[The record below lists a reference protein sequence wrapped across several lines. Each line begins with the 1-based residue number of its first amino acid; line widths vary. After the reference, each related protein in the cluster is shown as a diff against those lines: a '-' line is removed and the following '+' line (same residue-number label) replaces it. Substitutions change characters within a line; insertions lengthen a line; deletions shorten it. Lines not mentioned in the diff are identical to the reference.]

1 MEELIMYGGNST
13 ANACVAGAFLGCK
26 YGYTNLPKQWIEELR
41 ERQVTWINA
50 RINLLL
56 DMMGIP

>member
-1 MEELIMYGGNST
+1 MLGGDSN
-13 ANACVAGAFLGCK
+13 ANGCVAGAFLGCQC
-26 YGYTNLPKQWIEELR
+26 GFIGLPTHWVQSLR
-41 ERQVTWINA
+41 EPQVNWINV